1 MSKAIETRTMILQK
15 SFELIY
21 RKGYQATSIDEIV
34 ATTQVTK
41 GAFFYHFK
49 SKDEMGIS
57 LINEFLYPG
66 MHDALIK
73 PLEEGNNPVKDIY
86 GMMENLLI
94 RNPFFNVDYG
104 CPAINLIEEMSPI
117 NNAFK
122 KALSKLVLQWQKSIV
137 ASLTQGQSKKMFNG
151 SFVPDET
158 AMLIISG
165 YGGVR
170 NIGKVLGKP
179 SYRTYL
185 KGLKTYLT
193 NL

>member
-1 MSKAIETRTMILQK
+1 MSKATETRMMILQK

-49 SKDEMGIS
+49 TKDEMGLS
-57 LINEFLYPG
+57 LINEFLYAG
-66 MHDALIK
+66 MYDAMIK
-73 PLEEGNNPVKDIY
+73 PLEEGKDAANDIY
-86 GMMENLLI
+86 MMMENLLI

-117 NNAFK
+117 NQTFK
-122 KALSKLVLQWQKSIV
+122 KALSKFVLQWQKAIV
-137 ASLTQGQSKKMFNG
+137 ASLAKGQSDKTFSA
-151 SFVPDET
+151 SFVPEEA

-170 NIGKVLGKP
+170 NIGKILGAT
-179 SYRTYL
+179 SYKTYL
-185 KGLKTYLT
+185 KGLKTYLIH
-193 NL
+193 L